1 MSERLGEPEWALPF
15 ESLAVGDSFFIPT
28 LRTAETI
35 YIIDT
40 RAKEARVKV
49 KIYPSIK
56 EGYLG
61 VRVWRVR

>member
-1 MSERLGEPEWALPF
+1 VSDRQGEPEWALPF

-49 KIYPSIK
+49 KIYVTIK

>member
-1 MSERLGEPEWALPF
+1 MTERLHEPEWLLPF
-15 ESLAVGDSFFIPT
+15 ESLDVGHSFFIPT

-35 YIIDT
+35 YILDT
-40 RAKEARVKV
+40 RAKEAKVKV
-49 KIYPSIK
+49 KIYPSVK